1 MFSLLGKIKCL
12 QLPFDIQIDLFN
24 KIVKP
29 VLLYG
34 SEIWGFGNLDIL
46 KRVQLKFY
54 KYIFNLKSSTPPA
67 MIYRELGTLPL
78 RIDIQC
84 RMISFWAR
92 INEDVEEN
100 ERKLSPLIY
109 K

>member
-1 MFSLLGKIKCL
+1 MFSLLRKIKCL

-46 KRVQLKFY
+46 ERVQSKFY
-54 KYIFNLKSSTPPA
+54 KYIF
-67 MIYRELGTLPL
+67 
-78 RIDIQC
+78 
-84 RMISFWAR
+84 
-92 INEDVEEN
+92 
-100 ERKLSPLIY
+100 LI
-109 K
+109 